1 MHHRRPT
8 HSHTPSHL
16 AILPNISRGAFH
28 RWKMVWNPDS
38 IPYIFHIS
46 SWKWNGI
53 FHIFIYDVK
62 YAYLVDKCASA
73 GVYVGTLGKRK
84 VRAYG
89 FLRTMD
95 SGIQGSWN
103 GMGKFPYFPVEWRW
117 NAPLQ
122 ISSSSY
128 APIRVYY
135 LIHNIKRY
143 QIIRLHERRQ

>member
-1 MHHRRPT
+1 
-8 HSHTPSHL
+8 
-16 AILPNISRGAFH
+16 
-28 RWKMVWNPDS
+28 MVWNPDS

-62 YAYLVDKCASA
+62 YAYLLDKCASV
-73 GVYVGTLGKRK
+73 GVCVGTLGKRK
-84 VRAYG
+84 VRAYR

-117 NAPLQ
+117 NGPLNR
-122 ISSSSY
+122 SNGLLDL
-128 APIRVYY
+128 AGR
-135 LIHNIKRY
+135 N
-143 QIIRLHERRQ
+143 RQ